1 MDDETASLL
10 SKEWTLEAMIRRA
23 ESQGVPV
30 LADPESE
37 EEAPEET
44 VPPVVNPH
52 AHAQPVHTQSL
63 AGADGD
69 NEDYGHFSDGALS
82 AAAGDSSGE
91 ELPNVEL
98 ATAAAPAADSEDERW
113 AFAEKKNKKKLN
125 RKSASPP
132 ASPSRAGPA
141 VERPRARP
149 KRQSVQSDSED
160 DSSDASETQRPPTPK
175 AARTESAA
183 TAVEAERPP
192 RTAPAE
198 EAAMEVEDSES
209 ESESDSEDE
218 PQEAPKRKRNPFI
231 DEAAGVEGGGSDSE
245 DEESDGDS
253 DISDLINDEE
263 PMETDNG
270 PMPYRPSDSE

>member
-1 MDDETASLL
+1 MDDEMASLL

-30 LADPESE
+30 LAPESE

-52 AHAQPVHTQSL
+52 AHAQPMRTQSL
-63 AGADGD
+63 AGADGE
-69 NEDYGHFSDGALS
+69 NEDYGHFSDDALS
-82 AAAGDSSGE
+82 EAAGDSSGE

-98 ATAAAPAADSEDERW
+98 APAAAPAADSEDERW

-192 RTAPAE
+192 KTAPAE
-198 EAAMEVEDSES
+198 RAAMEVGDSG
-209 ESESDSEDE
+209 SDSEDE
-218 PQEAPKRKRNPFI
+218 PQEAPKPRRNPFI
-231 DEAAGVEGGGSDSE
+231 DEAAGVEGVGSDSE

-253 DISDLINDEE
+253 DISGLIDDEE